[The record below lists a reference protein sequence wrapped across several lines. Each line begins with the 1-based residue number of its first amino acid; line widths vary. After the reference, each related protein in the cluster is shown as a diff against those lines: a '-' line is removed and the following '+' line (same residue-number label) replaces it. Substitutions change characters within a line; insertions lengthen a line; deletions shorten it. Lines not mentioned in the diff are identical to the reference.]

1 MDGELGSFAGPQ
13 SNILVDWD
21 QLDGHG
27 FFSRGRNKLN
37 FWKSTIS
44 LNPLTRIA
52 KISKARFDFCGTF
65 YSTNFLSRFN
75 RASIT

>member
-27 FFSRGRNKLN
+27 FIF
-37 FWKSTIS
+37 
-44 LNPLTRIA
+44 
-52 KISKARFDFCGTF
+52 
-65 YSTNFLSRFN
+65 
-75 RASIT
+75 